1 MGRNQDFIYKVIENQ
16 DIKDAHPKSKNEQID
31 RYTILHEIK

>member
-1 MGRNQDFIYKVIENQ
+1 MGRNQDFIYKVIEKQ
-16 DIKDAHPKSKNEQID
+16 EIKDAHPKFKNQQID